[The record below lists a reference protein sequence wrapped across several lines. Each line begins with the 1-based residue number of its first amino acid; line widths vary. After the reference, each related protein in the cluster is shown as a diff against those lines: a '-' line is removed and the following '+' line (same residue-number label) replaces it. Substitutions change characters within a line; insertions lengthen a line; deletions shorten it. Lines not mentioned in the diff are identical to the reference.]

1 MTPGRYLALR
11 RLAAGLSRADVESLA
26 GLLPGHMES
35 LEEGAGGWTVG
46 KMIDPATAYDQLAGA
61 FPLCPIVL
69 RRLATRERV
78 SVCLGCGCSELDAC
92 DDEEYGP
99 CSWFG
104 PAHCTDCERKGV
116 LPE

>member
-26 GLLPGHMES
+26 GLPPAS
-35 LEEGAGGWTVG
+35 VANLEEAAGGWVVG
-46 KMIDPATAYDQLAGA
+46 KLIDPATAYDQLAGV

-69 RRLATRERV
+69 RRLATRETVRI
-78 SVCLGCGCSELDAC
+78 CLACGCSEMDAC
-92 DDEEYGP
+92 DDEEHGP
-99 CSWFG
+99 CSWAG